1 MRLRSR
7 SHRPAALAAIAAA
20 LAAAAPSPEVGADP
34 SPVRIAIESPR
45 DGERVENR
53 VDQAPIRGTA
63 SAEGERPADFDVMIV
78 MDVSGSTRVAS
89 GADVDGDGQVGVD
102 PQLELL
108 PPGAVPEDVRST
120 DPEDSILHAEAAAA
134 RALLRNLD
142 PKRVRVGLIT
152 FSGEVDAI
160 TGQRRSLE
168 QQDAWLEVPLT
179 SDSGSVLR
187 AVEAVVARGASGAT
201 NFAAGVGLAVRELA
215 GLPGAASQRRPEAKP
230 VILFL
235 TDGVP
240 SFPIGKGDVADA
252 GDIEA
257 AIAKARLAHTA
268 GITINTYALG
278 PQALAYPQAV
288 TEMARVS
295 LGTYT
300 PVQNP
305 GDIIALLQGVSFA
318 NIEDVVVTNLSTGDF
333 STDVRLSPDGSF
345 VGFVPVREGRNQ
357 VRVTALASDGTRGSV
372 TLELEFARAGMSDR
386 ELAHE
391 LERIRRMNKELLLLR
406 ERERIEDFRR
416 REKKELELEIE
427 KPRE

>member
-1 MRLRSR
+1 
-7 SHRPAALAAIAAA
+7 
-20 LAAAAPSPEVGADP
+20 
-34 SPVRIAIESPR
+34 
-45 DGERVENR
+45 
-53 VDQAPIRGTA
+53 
-63 SAEGERPADFDVMIV
+63 
-78 MDVSGSTRVAS
+78 
-89 GADVDGDGQVGVD
+89 
-102 PQLELL
+102 
-108 PPGAVPEDVRST
+108 VPEDVRST

-134 RALLRNLD
+134 RALVRSLD
-142 PKRVRVGLIT
+142 PSRVRVGLVT
-152 FSGEVDAI
+152 FSGEVDPVS
-160 TGQRRSLE
+160 GQRRSLD

-179 SDSGSVLR
+179 TDAAAVLR
-187 AVEAVVARGASGAT
+187 AVDAVLARGASGAT
-201 NFAAGVGLAVRELA
+201 NFAAGVGLAVRELS
-215 GLPGAASQRRPEAKP
+215 GLPGARSARRDDAKP

-268 GITINTYALG
+268 GIVINTYALG

-318 NIEDVVVTNLSTGDF
+318 NVEDVVVTNLTTGDF
-333 STDVRLSPDGSF
+333 STDVRLAPDGSF
-345 VGFVPVREGRNQ
+345 TGFVPVRAGRNQ
-357 VRVTALASDGTRGSV
+357 VRVTALASDGSRGSV
-372 TLELEFARAGMSDR
+372 TLELEFARSSLSDR
-386 ELAHE
+386 ELALE

-406 ERERIEDFRR
+406 ERQRIEEFRA
-416 REKKELELEIE
+416 REKKELELQIE
-427 KPRE
+427 KKPE